1 MDSWRRALGLLLQN
15 RWLGLVA
22 GMWILACAGSSYTF
36 AIYSP
41 ALKSRLRYSQQQIA
55 SLAVAKDVGDSV
67 GILAGMLC
75 DVLPP
80 AGMLLLGGSLNLLG
94 FGGLWM
100 VASGRVPQLP
110 FWQMCTL
117 IGLGTNGTTW
127 FNTAVLVTVVRN
139 FPKSRGQ
146 VVGILKGFLGLG
158 AAVFAQLY
166 TAIYSPDQ
174 VSFLLLISV
183 LPLSV
188 NIAVCFFLRPLHQVQ
203 EESEEEE
210 HSNFSFIYF
219 ICLFLAFYLSVA
231 VLVQEF
237 TYISREAD
245 AAIAGVMLAILFMP
259 LVTPV
264 RSTLMKYID
273 KSLKGARG
281 AFEALQNEQHVAAVH
296 EHLLPEKDT
305 LASES
310 IQEENEEQY
319 PSQAADVRNSGTS
332 ASPRPIISHAD
343 EEVLETDEDEERTV
357 EPFVRHAPVR
367 RITSQLLLAVGEG
380 AVKRRKGPRRGED
393 FTLSQAVVKA
403 DFWLL
408 FFGCVCGCGSG
419 MTAINNL
426 AQIGQAQG
434 YTTVNIF
441 VSMVSIWN
449 FLGRLGAGYLSE
461 KVVREHALPRP
472 IILAM
477 MQLLMSIGHL
487 LFALAV
493 PSSLYIGSLL
503 IGLGYGAHWAIM
515 PATAS
520 ELFGLKNFG
529 ILYNTLTISNPAG
542 SYLFSGLLAGYIY
555 DREAAKGHRE
565 QYSSFEPHNS
575 AEPAP
580 QQCTGAHCFR
590 LTFFVMMGVCFVG
603 VILNVI
609 LIVRT
614 RPVYK
619 MLYGKLQ
626 EGKRISVEGLSKPV
640 TAVTDS
646 SQQGKH

>member
-1 MDSWRRALGLLLQN
+1 MDSWRRVLGLLLQN

-75 DVLPP
+75 DVFPP
-80 AGMLLLGGSLNLLG
+80 AGMLLLGGSL
-94 FGGLWM
+94 
-100 VASGRVPQLP
+100 
-110 FWQMCTL
+110 MCTL

-183 LPLSV
+183 LPLCV
-188 NIAVCFFLRPLHQVQ
+188 NVAVCSFLRPLHQVQ

-237 TYISREAD
+237 TYISRKAD

-264 RSTLMKYID
+264 RSTLIKYID

-310 IQEENEEQY
+310 ILEENEEQY
-319 PSQAADVRNSGTS
+319 PSQAADGRNSGTS

-343 EEVLETDEDEERTV
+343 EEVLETDEDEERTE

-367 RITSQLLLAVGEG
+367 RISSQLLLAVGEG

-408 FFGCVCGCGSG
+408 FLGCVCGCGSG

-472 IILAM
+472 IILAI

-565 QYSSFEPHNS
+565 QYSSFGSHNS
-575 AEPAP
+575 TEPVP

-626 EGKRISVEGLSKPV
+626 EGKRITVEGLSKPV

-646 SQQGKH
+646 SQQRKH

>member
-1 MDSWRRALGLLLQN
+1 MDSWRRVLGLLLQN

-75 DVLPP
+75 DVFSP
-80 AGMLLLGGSLNLLG
+80 AGMLLLGGSL
-94 FGGLWM
+94 
-100 VASGRVPQLP
+100 
-110 FWQMCTL
+110 MCTL

-158 AAVFAQLY
+158 AAIFAQLY

-183 LPLSV
+183 LPLCV
-188 NIAVCFFLRPLHQVQ
+188 NVAVCFFLRPLHQVQ

-231 VLVQEF
+231 VLVQDF
-237 TYISREAD
+237 TYISRKAD

-264 RSTLMKYID
+264 RSTLIKYID

-296 EHLLPEKDT
+296 VHLLPEKDT
-305 LASES
+305 LASAS
-310 IQEENEEQY
+310 IQEDNEEQY
-319 PSQAADVRNSGTS
+319 QSQALDGRNSGTS
-332 ASPRPIISHAD
+332 TSPWPIILHAD
-343 EEVLETDEDEERTV
+343 EEVLETDEDEERTG
-357 EPFVRHAPVR
+357 EPSVRHAPVR
-367 RITSQLLLAVGEG
+367 RISSQLLLAVGEG

-408 FFGCVCGCGSG
+408 FLGCVCGCGSG

-461 KVVREHALPRP
+461 KIVREHALPRP

-565 QYSSFEPHNS
+565 QYSTYKSHNS
-575 AEPAP
+575 AEPVP

-590 LTFFVMMGVCFVG
+590 LTFFVMMGVCSVG

-626 EGKRISVEGLSKPV
+626 EGKRISVESLSKPV
-640 TAVTDS
+640 TAVTDNT
-646 SQQGKH
+646 QQGKH